1 MIPFLSI
8 RYSFS
13 RSSGHR
19 RRALRIVFS
28 ASLSLAVLMI
38 TISVMDYLQEGRFER
53 IREARSF
60 DMVISGNAV
69 SEMKERYRDASV
81 FLYGETEVLAD
92 GGVYT
97 LRYIDASYDGALR
110 IIYGDN
116 TSLLVPYS
124 LYMASDVINMT
135 ALETGR
141 SGVVLPVTRKV
152 EISGAFST
160 ALGYSFDSSLLFM
173 PLSSMPEGIKL
184 YTAVKG
190 VSDSECEKLR
200 AEGYECISWKEKET
214 GLYSAFILEKIM
226 MYIVLSLLFVVI
238 LVSAASSIRTFFS
251 AREKERAELIILGL
265 GKWKA
270 DCVFLLSMLFMM
282 LIGIVLGLVLTHVL
296 IPLGERYTASFAGSG
311 ADLEVP
317 YRSFIVFS
325 TALLFFIALFSI
337 REERMLDRRPLEEVI
352 KNE

>member
-28 ASLSLAVLMI
+28 VSLSLAVLMV

-124 LYMASDVINMT
+124 LYMASDAINMT
-135 ALETGR
+135 ALEAGR
-141 SGVVLPVTRKV
+141 SGVVLPVTRRV

-173 PLSSMPEGIKL
+173 PLSEGGGIRMHKL
-184 YTAVKG
+184 
-190 VSDSECEKLR
+190 E
-200 AEGYECISWKEKET
+200 
-214 GLYSAFILEKIM
+214 
-226 MYIVLSLLFVVI
+226 
-238 LVSAASSIRTFFS
+238 
-251 AREKERAELIILGL
+251 
-265 GKWKA
+265 
-270 DCVFLLSMLFMM
+270 
-282 LIGIVLGLVLTHVL
+282 
-296 IPLGERYTASFAGSG
+296 GERNRT
-311 ADLEVP
+311 
-317 YRSFIVFS
+317 
-325 TALLFFIALFSI
+325 LLCVHT
-337 REERMLDRRPLEEVI
+337 RENHDVHRPLSSLCCDSRI
-352 KNE
+352 SGKQHTHILLCKGKRAC